1 MGEESWEERKGG
13 KHITYNKIP
22 TIMNY
27 STIPKFLQKNELGE
41 EFNTLFNHQKGTQDL
56 HRQTTGQTDYW
67 KSTGR
72 KA

>member
-1 MGEESWEERKGG
+1 
-13 KHITYNKIP
+13 
-22 TIMNY
+22 MNY